1 MDVKS
6 TKYKESNEN
15 GWYLLVVNKDTKEV
29 VKNFDYKEIKKIKM
43 ENITTTAL
51 YHLKNDGLFYKAD
64 IETLLKYEIT
74 LLYYSKKKLS
84 SRYVMK
90 YKKQINAID
99 GYYDGWE
106 YNIKNN
112 GEFVPFDKN
121 YKSWRA
127 YNLPLVV
134 SLIQILFIAL
144 TYYYSIEIATWIKE
158 KIFKDYD
165 KESFAKFYSLTN
177 TLLAFLMFY
186 IALIYSTFTI
196 LVKDLIKPHYLKDDL
211 RRIRNSTI
219 VFEIPVYIAA
229 VYSVLKISQFE
240 GEINWGIFTSIAV
253 ISLLLISG
261 KILFTYFLE
270 KEKRQK

>member
-1 MDVKS
+1 MDVKL
-6 TKYKESNEN
+6 TEYKNRNEN
-15 GWYLLVVNKDTKEV
+15 GWYLLVINRDTKEV
-29 VKNFDYKEIKKIKM
+29 IKNFDYKEIKKIRM

-51 YHLKNDGLFYKAD
+51 NHLKNDGLFYKAD

-90 YKKQINAID
+90 YKKQTNAID

-106 YNIKNN
+106 YNIKDN

-121 YKSWRA
+121 YQSWRA
-127 YNLPLVV
+127 YILPLVV
-134 SLIQILFIAL
+134 SLIQIIFIIL

-158 KIFKDYD
+158 KIFKDND

-177 TLLAFLMFY
+177 ALLAFLMFY

-211 RRIRNSTI
+211 RRIKNSII

-240 GEINWGIFTSIAV
+240 GEIIWNIFVPVAA

-261 KILFTYFLE
+261 KIWLTYFLE

>member
-1 MDVKS
+1 
-6 TKYKESNEN
+6 
-15 GWYLLVVNKDTKEV
+15 
-29 VKNFDYKEIKKIKM
+29 
-43 ENITTTAL
+43 
-51 YHLKNDGLFYKAD
+51 LFYKAD
-64 IETLLKYEIT
+64 VETLLKYEIT

-90 YKKQINAID
+90 YKKQANAID

-112 GEFVPFDKN
+112 GKFMPFDKN

-127 YNLPLVV
+127 YRLPLVV
-134 SLIQILFIAL
+134 SLIQIIFIIL
-144 TYYYSIEIATWIKE
+144 TYYYSTEIATLIKE
-158 KIFKDYD
+158 KIYKDTD
-165 KESFAKFYSLTN
+165 IESFAKFYSLTN
-177 TLLAFLMFY
+177 ALLAFIMFY

-211 RRIRNSTI
+211 SRIKNSII

-229 VYSVLKISQFE
+229 VYSVLKISQFD
-240 GEINWGIFTSIAV
+240 GEIIWNIFIPVAA

-261 KILFTYFLE
+261 KISLTYFLE